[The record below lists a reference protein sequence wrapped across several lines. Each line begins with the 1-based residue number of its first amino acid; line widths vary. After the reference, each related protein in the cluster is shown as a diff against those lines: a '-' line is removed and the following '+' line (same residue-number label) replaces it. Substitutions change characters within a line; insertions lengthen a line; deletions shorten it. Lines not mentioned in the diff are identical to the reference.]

1 MMNNFELIAFQGDE
15 RKLVLSTSYAS
26 PLSSV
31 FIISDELAK
40 ENYKGEV
47 LFDLLLSNGFT
58 SNRFLSMQFDGKKL
72 LPQTAKKIEEIPEK
86 LLKEIYTFYFEHA
99 EYVEQSSLPDVQK
112 HLLKNNKI
120 ANNLILH

>member
-1 MMNNFELIAFQGDE
+1 MNNYELIAFQSDQ

-40 ENYKGEV
+40 QNYKGEV

-58 SNRFLSMQFDGKKL
+58 PNRFLSMQFDGTKL
-72 LPQTAKKIEEIPEK
+72 LPQTTKKIEGIPEK
-86 LLKEIYTFYFEHA
+86 LLKEIYAFYYEHT

-120 ANNLILH
+120 ANNLILN

>member
-1 MMNNFELIAFQGDE
+1 MNNYKLIAFQSDE

-31 FIISDELAK
+31 FLISDELAK
-40 ENYKGEV
+40 ESYQGEV

-58 SNRFLSMQFDGKKL
+58 PNRFLSMQFDGTKL
-72 LPQTAKKIEEIPEK
+72 LPQTARKINDIPEK
-86 LLKEIYTFYFEHA
+86 LLKDIYAFYYEHA

-112 HLLKNNKI
+112 HLLKNNII
-120 ANNLILH
+120 ANNLILS

>member
-1 MMNNFELIAFQGDE
+1 MNSYELIAFQSDE
-15 RKLVLSTSYAS
+15 RRLVLSTSYAS

-31 FIISDELAK
+31 FIISNELAK
-40 ENYKGEV
+40 ENYQGEV

-58 SNRFLSMQFDGKKL
+58 PNRFLSMQFDGTKL
-72 LPQTAKKIEEIPEK
+72 LPQTTKKVEEIPEK
-86 LLKEIYTFYFEHA
+86 LLKEIYDFYYEHA

-120 ANNLILH
+120 ANNLILN

>member
-1 MMNNFELIAFQGDE
+1 MNNYELIAFQSDE
-15 RKLVLSTSYAS
+15 RKLVMSTSYAS
-26 PLSSV
+26 PLSSI
-31 FIISDELAK
+31 FMISDDLAK

-58 SNRFLSMQFDGKKL
+58 PNRFLSMQFDGTKL
-72 LPQTAKKIEEIPEK
+72 LPQTTKKISQIPEK
-86 LLKEIYTFYFEHA
+86 LLKEIYSFYYEHA

-120 ANNLILH
+120 TNNLILS